1 VWVAGWGVLGGSSC
15 LCGEFVDRLWT
26 FWWEGRA
33 VCVCVCVVSS
43 KGMRLKGQEG
53 GIVGLRTT

>member
-1 VWVAGWGVLGGSSC
+1 VVLLACVASSWIDCGLFGGK
-15 LCGEFVDRLWT
+15 G
-26 FWWEGRA
+26 GR
-33 VCVCVCVVSS
+33 CVCVCVVSS